1 MPRASLRLPLLAV
14 LPLMLLVTE
23 EARAAEVPEQTERA
37 PSPRPSDSQEQDLH
51 AWGVEI
57 EGVQPW
63 IPTIHIFRM
72 RGTRTLWGSADGPR
86 GDLLLGFTLRP
97 GIEHDVV
104 ETIHEYQAAVGYRQ
118 YLYRGLHLE
127 AGLDVGA
134 AWGTNLVDKKRYHTA
149 TLFLNTNVG
158 YRFGFFEPGGFF
170 AASKSAVGFYV
181 LPQAGVYTSL
191 GVADIGPRNGK
202 PDVFLTGSLFLGLSF

>member
-1 MPRASLRLPLLAV
+1 MRRSKLPLLAI
-14 LPLMLLVTE
+14 LPLALLATVP
-23 EARAAEVPEQTERA
+23 AYAADHSENTPDVPQASLAKE
-37 PSPRPSDSQEQDLH
+37 PVHP
-51 AWGVEI
+51 WGVEV

-63 IPTIHIFRM
+63 IPTIHIFRA
-72 RGTRTLWGSADGPR
+72 RGTRTLWGSPTGLR

-97 GIEHDVV
+97 GIKHDVV
-104 ETIHEYQAAVGYRQ
+104 DYIHEYQAGIGYRQ
-118 YLYRGLHLE
+118 YIWRGLHVE
-127 AGLDVGA
+127 AGLDIGA
-134 AWGTNLVDKKRYHTA
+134 AWGTNLVDKKRYNTA

-170 AASKSAVGFYV
+170 ERSKSALGFYV

-202 PDVFLTGSLFLGLSF
+202 PDVFVTGSLFLGLSF